1 MGLILSFN
9 CFMSTPSP
17 FLQSPKIEI
26 SLFYLLREV
35 GLVVS

>member
-1 MGLILSFN
+1 MHSFSFQN
-9 CFMSTPSP
+9 
-17 FLQSPKIEI
+17 QSPKIEI